1 MKDLLI
7 KLGLLED
14 DEMASRPVTAS
25 DAIDGTQVSV
35 DAGWYQQAMKHYCGT
50 CEQWFKTA
58 SIANH
63 NRFKHKDA

>member
-1 MKDLLI
+1 MKNLLI
-7 KLGLLED
+7 KLGLWKEIGYNELKFTGE
-14 DEMASRPVTAS
+14 P
-25 DAIDGTQVSV
+25 IDGTNQVLV
-35 DAGWYQQAMKHYCGT
+35 DEGWYQTALKHYCGT